1 MCGQPL
7 HTSLEL
13 CQWWHRR
20 RHWDKRVSVTS
31 AELETEMAMDV
42 GEKADTETV
51 LVRKWLEI
59 ITLEC

>member
-1 MCGQPL
+1 
-7 HTSLEL
+7 
-13 CQWWHRR
+13 
-20 RHWDKRVSVTS
+20 
-31 AELETEMAMDV
+31 MAMEV